1 MPTWGTMTERSI
13 LVAGEMVV
21 DFIPHATG
29 SLASVETFDRRAGG
43 APANV
48 AVGLAR
54 LDARPWFCTTL
65 STDPFGVFLADR
77 LDHEGVPD
85 RFVTRVDNSTA
96 LAFVSHGADADREFS
111 FHRERTADTVLQTD
125 VVDTAALSAADWLV
139 VGGVTLSAEPS
150 RSATFELVDRAK
162 AAGCRIVFDPNTRPE
177 LWAESDDITLTLERM
192 LRRTDVL
199 KATRE
204 DFAPT
209 AISTDDSDDGFA
221 ERLLEKG
228 PEIVLLTEGTA
239 GARAVADDS
248 VWGRGEW
255 HHAGYEVDAV
265 DTTGAGDAFLAGA
278 IASLAEG
285 KEPTETLGFANAV
298 AALATTDGGAM
309 TALPDRE
316 AVDRFVEDQ

>member
-1 MPTWGTMTERSI
+1 MTERSI
-13 LVAGEMVV
+13 LVAGEMLI
-21 DFIPHATG
+21 DFIPHAAG
-29 SLASVETFDRRAGG
+29 PLASVETFDRRAGG

-65 STDPFGVFLADR
+65 STDPFGAFLAAR
-77 LDHEGVPD
+77 LEAEGIPE

-96 LAFVSHGADADREFS
+96 LAFVSHGAEADREFS

-125 VVDTAALSAADWLV
+125 VVDTATLAAADWLV

-150 RSATFELVDRAK
+150 RSATFELVERARE
-162 AAGCRIVFDPNTRPE
+162 AGCRIVFDPNTRPE
-177 LWAESDDITLTLERM
+177 LWAESDDMTLTLERM
-192 LRRTDVL
+192 LRRTNVL

-204 DFAPT
+204 DFVPT
-209 AISTDDSDDGFA
+209 AISTGDSGEGFA

-228 PEIVLLTEGTA
+228 PDIVLLTEGTA
-239 GARAVADDS
+239 GSRAVATEGS
-248 VWGRGEW
+248 TWGRGEW
-255 HHAGYEVDAV
+255 HHPGYEVEAV

-278 IASLAEG
+278 IASLDEG
-285 KEPTETLGFANAV
+285 REPTETLAFANAV

-309 TALPDRE
+309 TALPDRG
-316 AVDRFVEDQ
+316 AVDRFMEER